1 MCGSADAAVY
11 DHLCT
16 PPQVVKVQ
24 SVAKRFLVRIRYAGV
39 LEEYNKAATQV
50 QRIFRG
56 ALARE
61 RRNRM
66 MWERETE
73 SRKLYMEALRA
84 EDLHL
89 AKEIRRVKRS
99 IRRAN
104 FDTVYECGVQ
114 LGLEESPVLCVCV
127 CLTPYLHNCPTF
139 VQNS

>member
-1 MCGSADAAVY
+1 M
-11 DHLCT
+11 HP

-114 LGLEESPVLCVCV
+114 LGLEGSPVLCVCA
-127 CLTPYLHNCPTF
+127 
-139 VQNS
+139 